1 MFLATR
7 PGTRAV
13 VPLLVALVALV
24 FGPLAGTASAEDGT
38 AAWSVTPTTAD
49 GGADT
54 RTRLDLQLDPG
65 ATVHDQ
71 VLVANASTAE
81 QTFKVYAADAFNTAD
96 GGYDVLTAATPST
109 DVGTWVTMAAPTV
122 TVPALGTAV
131 VGFDVVAPAD
141 ASPGDHSGGIVV
153 SLATVAAGNDGVVID
168 SRVAVRLSVR
178 VSGELTPALEVR
190 NVSAS
195 SSGSLVPFGASTA
208 TVKYDLVNTG
218 NVKIVGTPR
227 VRVTGPLGTART
239 EVTPSNTAE
248 VLPGQSFVV
257 ETEVPGIAPLVL
269 MKATVDVEMVAAPGP
284 QTEVPLTSSTAH
296 GYFPAV
302 PWTGLL
308 VLLLAAGAVVL
319 VVWRRRKRR
328 QEGERLWAEM
338 VSESGRQGAPV
349 GTPPQTATRA
359 VVLLVAVVLAAPAFG
374 FGTGLHSDDSS
385 GGSVTLQVPKS
396 PAGAG
401 SAGSQGGSSGGAYHG
416 GGAAG
421 PSDSAGAADPDEQPA
436 TGGQN
441 AGAPTAEPAAQAS
454 APDTVWRKPRGWTPV
469 QWALVIAAGIG
480 AAVAGGLSLRS
491 RSVRTRTA
499 AAAVGGVA

>member
-49 GGADT
+49 GAADS
-54 RTRLDLQLDPG
+54 RTRVDLQLDPG
-65 ATVHDQ
+65 GTVHDQ

-81 QTFKVYAADAFNTAD
+81 QTFTVYAADAFNTAD

-122 TVPALGTAV
+122 TVPALGTAI
-131 VGFDVVAPAD
+131 VGFDVTAPTD

-153 SLATVAAGNDGVVID
+153 SLASPSAGNDGVIID

-195 SSGSLVPFGASTA
+195 SGGSLVPFGASVA
-208 TVKYDLVNTG
+208 TVTYDLVNTG

-227 VRVTGPLGTART
+227 VRVTGPFGTART
-239 EVTPSNTAE
+239 EVTPGNTAE

-257 ETEVPGIAPLVL
+257 ETEVPGVPPLVV
-269 MKATVDVEMVAAPGP
+269 MTATVDVEMVAAPGP
-284 QTEVPLTSSTAH
+284 QTEIPLTSSTAR
-296 GYFPAV
+296 GVFPAV

-308 VLLLAAGAVVL
+308 VLLLVAGAVVL

-328 QEGERLWAEM
+328 KEGERLWAQM
-338 VSESGRQGAPV
+338 VAESGRQGVPV
-349 GTPPQTATRA
+349 GTPPARA
-359 VVLLVAVVLAAPAFG
+359 LALLVALVLAGPALGFG
-374 FGTGLHSDDSS
+374 FGLHSEDKN
-385 GGSVTLQVPKS
+385 GGSVTLQVP
-396 PAGAG
+396 PAGVAG
-401 SAGSQGGSSGGAYHG
+401 STGSLSGSSGGAFRG
-416 GGAAG
+416 GNAG
-421 PSDSAGAADPDEQPA
+421 GQTDPVDTADPAALAA
-436 TGGQN
+436 TDD
-441 AGAPTAEPAAQAS
+441 AEDAPSSAPTAQAS

-469 QWALVIAAGIG
+469 QWGLVIAAGIG
-480 AAVAGGLSLRS
+480 AAVAGGLALRA
-491 RSVRTRTA
+491 RSVRTAATSTA
-499 AAAVGGVA
+499 AAAGGVA